1 MLGGEPVP
9 LISGS
14 LDGFVIAVYDGLNFF
29 SSYCRE
35 LISELS
41 GLDRMLRNGST
52 DFIPT
57 HVRRLIEQEI
67 QRIESCLNC
76 DESQRYIRPLREVLR
91 NAPLIETIGQ
101 PPLRV
106 PPSLLRRQ
114 MLQATSSDGL
124 VGFKF
129 MKLKFDSFQTANSIS
144 SPTNA
149 GDSSTVKQDDDSK
162 DFNYDE
168 LDKLSIA
175 TAEEPD
181 ETDLEKV
188 EKKPVKFNPQAP
200 VYIPRCIR
208 EAISNGTASQ
218 STPTRKSDGRSRRQR
233 APTGNKSWRQPSA
246 KQLPP
251 IMEAP
256 APMPLRVVYLDG
268 MPEDVEI
275 IRQQQTGGDVWMVIL
290 DWLL

>member
-1 MLGGEPVP
+1 VS
-9 LISGS
+9 LI
-14 LDGFVIAVYDGLNFF
+14 F
-29 SSYCRE
+29 STPSNLTFSYRRD
-35 LISELS
+35 LISELG
-41 GLDRMLRNGST
+41 GLNRMFRYGST
-52 DFIPT
+52 DFIPM

-67 QRIESCLNC
+67 QRIENCLNG
-76 DESQRYIRPLREVLR
+76 DESQRYIRPLREVLS
-91 NAPLIETIGQ
+91 NVPLIETIGQ

-114 MLQATSSDGL
+114 MLQTTSSDGL
-124 VGFKF
+124 VGFKL
-129 MKLKFDSFQTANSIS
+129 MKLKFDAFQTANATS

-149 GDSSTVKQDDDSK
+149 GDSSTVKQETNDSK
-162 DFNYDE
+162 DFNHDE
-168 LDKLSIA
+168 LDKLSVA

-208 EAISNGTASQ
+208 EAISNGTASP
-218 STPTRKSDGRSRRQR
+218 STPTCKSNGHSRRQR
-233 APTGNKSWRQPSA
+233 APTGNKSWRQPSV

-256 APMPLRVVYLDG
+256 APMPLRVVYLDN
-268 MPEDVEI
+268 MPEDTGI
-275 IRQQQTGGDVWMVIL
+275 TRQQQTGGGVWMVIL
-290 DWLL
+290 DFYFNYLFPFLVR